1 MKLEN
6 IIQKGYFMKK
16 FKKVIAT
23 TLSALMVTSSIACG
37 SASAFST
44 NKESNVKN
52 NVSKSFVYP
61 KQSDK
66 KDKDYVEG
74 EAVVMMKGSDLV
86 STGASLNKIMDVSS
100 SIKVENVSDFKER
113 KSSVSV
119 VTVSSKKLST
129 KKIIDELKD
138 EEDVLIAEPNY
149 IYRASSI
156 TNDTYSN
163 FQWSLENKGI
173 NNGKVGEDIKPTEMW
188 NKKSTEKDTPVVAI
202 IDSGVD
208 YTHPDLKDKM
218 WVNPYQNK
226 LKGVHGFD
234 FTGTIDDGEPMD
246 DAGHGTHC
254 AGIIGA
260 TRNNNEGVSGV
271 ADNIKIMA
279 LKFLNSSGMGNT
291 EDAVS
296 AYNYIYNAMKLGVN
310 VVAVNNSWGGNEYSE
325 ILLNIIN
332 KVGKAGAVSVCA
344 TGNEGTDFDA
354 EEEYTGEKDGDDG
367 DDDDGEMIFKKD
379 IFDDDDEEESPY
391 TYPACYDSKYIIS
404 VAATGEDGTVA
415 DYSNYG
421 KNSVDI
427 AAPGSDILSTV
438 SYNSFLPTIYS
449 QEEINEKCQKY
460 ITKDFK
466 ANIVDLSHNQ
476 SGKSATISETNTGY
490 DDGLGDKN
498 CLQAD
503 FTVDKGGTYAI
514 EIPYTLNSKSTNS
527 IHTSLMFNIAKAPA
541 YTEDPDLLMSQGICF
556 GDFGI
561 NEKYTVDDVMSKNLA
576 YAFEMSSKDWVHI
589 DTTNLAPKNE
599 TGERKLVVLLV
610 AEASGEYT
618 IKLDNIGFSKGTDNE
633 EESFGK
639 YDIYSGTSMATP
651 CVTGSIAL
659 IKDKYSDLTTEQ
671 LIEKATDTVNQNSLV
686 DEKTKSNGVLSLD
699 KYGSVIPKV
708 DSWTSSGNKTI
719 AKGLG
724 FENINKITVND
735 KEIKNYTATKNQI
748 TINDNSYF
756 GGECKLKIYSKDGY
770 GCYSNIFLKGTRYS
784 DNGLMDSETIYS
796 YDLISDGKYLY
807 NTDDNNNIVRYSV
820 NKKGVLGINKTISF
834 KNVLDNRY
842 KDITNGSSSLVSTS
856 SPVYYNGKIYMV
868 ADYYLTPEQSRKFYM
883 KECALLTYD
892 VNTCKYTVKDI
903 EGIGLTDQTLAFYN
917 KEMYLIGGY
926 DYQLGSLSTDVYKY
940 TNSKWQKVSSL
951 PSKRAKGKCLQY
963 GDKLVYTLGINE
975 DNTCPKNLIFDGS
988 KWIESNKNLD
998 LNKSTSYEIDSKI
1011 LNYYS
1016 CGVDFVENGILY
1028 TGELFDN
1035 KGDTVL
1041 YNPSNDTFTVMNNYF
1056 HIDSVNGIR
1065 GAVVGSKYYGKG
1077 YVERKAHTF
1086 SFNVKTGMKNV
1097 AVFSNVNG
1105 GKVTGGA
1112 YYMPNTTAKI
1122 TVSPNKNFKFNYML
1136 INGKKYT
1143 KPTATFTVTKDTSVR
1158 VYYISMVTKIKL
1170 NRTTLTLKKG
1180 KTKQLTATVTPKTA
1194 TNKSVVWSSNKK
1206 SVATVNS
1213 KGKVTAKKK
1222 GTALI
1227 KAIAKDGS
1235 KVSATCKVTV
1245 K

>member
-61 KQSDK
+61 KESDK

-234 FTGTIDDGEPMD
+234 FTGTFDDGEPMD

-271 ADNIKIMA
+271 ADNVKIMA
-279 LKFLNSSGMGNT
+279 LKFLNSSGMGTT

-310 VVAVNNSWGGNEYSE
+310 VVAINNSWGSNENSK

-344 TGNEGTDFDA
+344 TGNDGTDFDA
-354 EEEYTGEKDGDDG
+354 EEEYTGENDG

-404 VAATGEDGTVA
+404 VAATGEDGKIA
-415 DYSNYG
+415 SYSNYG

-466 ANIVDLSHNQ
+466 ANVVDLSSNQ
-476 SGKSATISETNTGY
+476 SGESATISETNTGY

-610 AEASGEYT
+610 VESSGEYT
-618 IKLDNIGFSKGTDNE
+618 IKLDNIGLSKGTDNE

-659 IKDKYSDLTTEQ
+659 IKDKYSDLTVDQ
-671 LIEKATDTVNQNSLV
+671 LIDKTKDTVNQNSLV

-708 DSWTSSGNKTI
+708 DSWTSSSNKTI
-719 AKGLG
+719 VKGLG

-988 KWIESNKNLD
+988 KWTESNKNLD

-1011 LNYYS
+1011 INYYS

-1077 YVERKAHTF
+1077 YVEGKAHTF

-1097 AVFSNVNG
+1097 AVTSKY
-1105 GKVTGGA
+1105 GKVTGGG
-1112 YYMPNTTAKI
+1112 YYMPNTVATISA
-1122 TVSPNKNFKFNYML
+1122 TPNKNYKVKSIV
-1136 INGKKYT
+1136 INSKTYKKT
-1143 KPTATFTVTKDTSVR
+1143 KVQFTVTKDTKVT
-1158 VYYISMVTKIKL
+1158 VNYIAYVTKVKL
-1170 NRTTLTLKKG
+1170 NRTSLKLNKG
-1180 KTKQLTATVTPKTA
+1180 KSYQLKATVTPTNA
-1194 TNKSVVWSSNKK
+1194 TNKKLTWSSNRKT
-1206 SVATVNS
+1206 VATVNS

-1227 KAIAKDGS
+1227 KATAKDGS
-1235 KVSATCKVTV
+1235 KKSATCKVTV

>member
-163 FQWSLENKGI
+163 FQWALENTGK
-173 NNGKVGEDIKPTEMW
+173 NNGKVSEDIKPTTMW

-271 ADNIKIMA
+271 ADNVKIMA
-279 LKFLNSSGMGNT
+279 LKFLTSSGMGTT

-310 VVAVNNSWGGNEYSE
+310 VVAVNNSWGSNENSK

-344 TGNEGTDFDA
+344 AGNDGTDFDA
-354 EEEYTGEKDGDDG
+354 EEEYTGENDG

-438 SYNSFLPTIYS
+438 SYNCFLPTIYS

-466 ANIVDLSHNQ
+466 ANVVDLSSNQ
-476 SGKSATISETNTGY
+476 SGESATISETNTGY

-527 IHTSLMFNIAKAPA
+527 IHTSLMFNIAKAPD

-599 TGERKLVVLLV
+599 AGERKLVVLLV
-610 AEASGEYT
+610 VESSGEYT

-719 AKGLG
+719 VKGLG

-807 NTDDNNNIVRYSV
+807 NTDDNNNIVRYSI

-963 GDKLVYTLGINE
+963 GDKMVYTLGINE

-988 KWIESNKNLD
+988 KWTESNKNLD

-1011 LNYYS
+1011 INYYS

-1077 YVERKAHTF
+1077 YVEGKAHTF

-1097 AVFSNVNG
+1097 AVTSKY
-1105 GKVTGGA
+1105 GKVTGGG
-1112 YYMPNTTAKI
+1112 YYMPNTVATISA
-1122 TVSPNKNFKFNYML
+1122 TPNKNYKVKSIV
-1136 INGKKYT
+1136 INGKTYKKT
-1143 KPTATFTVTKDTSVR
+1143 KVQFTVTKDTKVT
-1158 VYYISMVTKIKL
+1158 VNYIAYVTKVKL
-1170 NRTTLTLKKG
+1170 NRTSLKLNKG
-1180 KTKQLTATVTPKTA
+1180 KSYQLKATVTPTNA
-1194 TNKSVVWSSNKK
+1194 TNKKLTWSSNRK

>member
-1 MKLEN
+1 
-6 IIQKGYFMKK
+6 MKK

-113 KSSVSV
+113 KSSVSI

-163 FQWSLENKGI
+163 FQWALENTGK
-173 NNGKVGEDIKPTEMW
+173 NNGKVSEDIKPTTMW

-271 ADNIKIMA
+271 ADNVKIMA
-279 LKFLNSSGMGNT
+279 LKFLTSSGMGTT

-310 VVAVNNSWGGNEYSE
+310 VVAVNNSWGSNENSK

-344 TGNEGTDFDA
+344 AGNDGTDFDA
-354 EEEYTGEKDGDDG
+354 EEEYTGENDG

-438 SYNSFLPTIYS
+438 SYISFLPTIYS

-466 ANIVDLSHNQ
+466 ANVVDLSSNQ
-476 SGKSATISETNTGY
+476 SGESATISETNTGY

-527 IHTSLMFNIAKAPA
+527 IHTSLMFNIAKAPD

-599 TGERKLVVLLV
+599 AGERKLVVLLV
-610 AEASGEYT
+610 VESSGEYT

-708 DSWTSSGNKTI
+708 DSWTSRGNKTI
-719 AKGLG
+719 VKGLG

-807 NTDDNNNIVRYSV
+807 NTDDNNNIVRYSI

-963 GDKLVYTLGINE
+963 GDKMVYTLGINE

-988 KWIESNKNLD
+988 KWTESNKNLD

-1011 LNYYS
+1011 INYYS

-1077 YVERKAHTF
+1077 YVEGKAHTF

-1097 AVFSNVNG
+1097 AVTSKY
-1105 GKVTGGA
+1105 GKVTGGG
-1112 YYMPNTTAKI
+1112 YYMPNTVATISA
-1122 TVSPNKNFKFNYML
+1122 TPNKNYKVKSIV
-1136 INGKKYT
+1136 INGKTYKKT
-1143 KPTATFTVTKDTSVR
+1143 KVQFTVTKDTKVT
-1158 VYYISMVTKIKL
+1158 VNYIAYVTKVKL
-1170 NRTTLTLKKG
+1170 NRTSLKLNKG
-1180 KTKQLTATVTPKTA
+1180 KSYQLKATVTPTNA
-1194 TNKSVVWSSNKK
+1194 TNKKLTWSSNRK

>member
-74 EAVVMMKGSDLV
+74 EAVVMMKGDNLV
-86 STGASLNKIMDVSS
+86 SSGASLNKIMDVSS

-271 ADNIKIMA
+271 ADNVKIMA
-279 LKFLNSSGMGNT
+279 LKFLNSSGMGTT
-291 EDAVS
+291 EDAIS

-310 VVAVNNSWGGNEYSE
+310 VVAVNNSWGSNENSK

-354 EEEYTGEKDGDDG
+354 EEEYTGENDG

-466 ANIVDLSHNQ
+466 ANVVDLSHNQ

-514 EIPYTLNSKSTNS
+514 EIPYTLNSKSTNN

-719 AKGLG
+719 VKGLG

-903 EGIGLTDQTLAFYN
+903 EGIDLTDQTLAFYN

-988 KWIESNKNLD
+988 KWTESNKNLD

-1011 LNYYS
+1011 INYYS

-1077 YVERKAHTF
+1077 YVEGKAHTF

-1097 AVFSNVNG
+1097 AVTSKY
-1105 GKVTGGA
+1105 GKVTGGG
-1112 YYMPNTTAKI
+1112 YYMPNTVATISA
-1122 TVSPNKNFKFNYML
+1122 TPNKNYKVKSIV
-1136 INGKKYT
+1136 INGKTYKKT
-1143 KPTATFTVTKDTSVR
+1143 KVQFTVTKDTKVT
-1158 VYYISMVTKIKL
+1158 VNYIAYVTKVKL
-1170 NRTTLTLKKG
+1170 NRTSLKLNKG
-1180 KTKQLTATVTPKTA
+1180 KSYQLKATVTPTNA
-1194 TNKSVVWSSNKK
+1194 TNKKLTWSSNRK

-1235 KVSATCKVTV
+1235 KKSATCKVTV

>member
-37 SASAFST
+37 SANAFST
-44 NKESNVKN
+44 NKESNVENKTTQTL
-52 NVSKSFVYP
+52 VYP
-61 KQSDK
+61 KESDK
-66 KDKDYVEG
+66 KNKDYVEG
-74 EAVVMMKGSDLV
+74 EAVVMMKGDNLV
-86 STGASLNKIMDVSS
+86 SSGASLNKIMDVSS

-129 KKIIDELKD
+129 KKIIEELKGED
-138 EEDVLIAEPNY
+138 DVLIAEPNY

-271 ADNIKIMA
+271 ADNVKIMA
-279 LKFLNSSGMGNT
+279 LKFLNSSGMGTT

-310 VVAVNNSWGGNEYSE
+310 VVAINNSWGSNENSK

-344 TGNEGTDFDA
+344 TGNDGTDFDA
-354 EEEYTGEKDGDDG
+354 EEEYTGENDG

-404 VAATGEDGTVA
+404 VAATGEDGKIA
-415 DYSNYG
+415 SYSNYG

-466 ANIVDLSHNQ
+466 ANVVDLSSNQ
-476 SGKSATISETNTGY
+476 SGESATISETNTGY

-527 IHTSLMFNIAKAPA
+527 IHTSLMFNIAKAPD

-610 AEASGEYT
+610 VESSGEYT

-659 IKDKYSDLTTEQ
+659 IKDKYSDLTVDQ
-671 LIEKATDTVNQNSLV
+671 LIDKTKDTVNQNSLV

-719 AKGLG
+719 VKGLG

-756 GGECKLKIYSKDGY
+756 GGVCKLKIYSKDGY

-796 YDLISDGKYLY
+796 YDLVSDGKYLY

-988 KWIESNKNLD
+988 KWTESNKNLD

-1011 LNYYS
+1011 INYYS

-1077 YVERKAHTF
+1077 YVEGKAHTF

-1097 AVFSNVNG
+1097 AVTSKY
-1105 GKVTGGA
+1105 GKVTGGG
-1112 YYMPNTTAKI
+1112 YYMPNTVATISA
-1122 TVSPNKNFKFNYML
+1122 TPNKNYKVKSIV
-1136 INGKKYT
+1136 INGKTYKKT
-1143 KPTATFTVTKDTSVR
+1143 KVRFTVTKDTKVT
-1158 VYYISMVTKIKL
+1158 VNYIAYVTKVKL
-1170 NRTTLTLKKG
+1170 NRTSLKLNKG
-1180 KTKQLTATVTPKTA
+1180 KSYQLKATVTPTNA
-1194 TNKSVVWSSNKK
+1194 TNKKLTWSSNRK

-1213 KGKVTAKKK
+1213 KGKVTANKK
-1222 GTALI
+1222 GSCVI
-1227 KAIAKDGS
+1227 KATAKDGS
-1235 KVSATCKVTV
+1235 KKSATCKVTV

>member
-37 SASAFST
+37 SVSAFST
-44 NKESNVKN
+44 NQESNVKN
-52 NVSKSFVYP
+52 KTKQTLIYP
-61 KQSDK
+61 NQNDK
-66 KDKDYVEG
+66 KKKTYVEG

-271 ADNIKIMA
+271 ADNVKIMA
-279 LKFLNSSGMGNT
+279 LKFLNSSGMGTT

-310 VVAVNNSWGGNEYSE
+310 VVAVNNSWGGNENSE

-344 TGNEGTDFDA
+344 AGNDGTDFDA
-354 EEEYTGEKDGDDG
+354 EEEYTGENDG

-466 ANIVDLSHNQ
+466 ANVVDLSSNQ

-514 EIPYTLNSKSTNS
+514 EIPYTLNSKSTNN

-610 AEASGEYT
+610 VESSGEYT

-659 IKDKYSDLTTEQ
+659 IKDKYSDLTVDQ
-671 LIEKATDTVNQNSLV
+671 LIDKTKDTVNQNSLV

-719 AKGLG
+719 VKGLG

-735 KEIKNYTATKNQI
+735 KEIKNYIATKNQI
-748 TINDNSYF
+748 TINDNNYF

-903 EGIGLTDQTLAFYN
+903 EGIDLTDQTLAFYN

-1011 LNYYS
+1011 FNYYS

-1077 YVERKAHTF
+1077 YVEGKAHTF

-1097 AVFSNVNG
+1097 AVTSKY
-1105 GKVTGGA
+1105 GKVTGGG
-1112 YYMPNTTAKI
+1112 YYMPNTVATISA
-1122 TVSPNKNFKFNYML
+1122 TPNKNYKVKSIV
-1136 INGKKYT
+1136 INGKTYKKT
-1143 KPTATFTVTKDTSVR
+1143 KVQFTVTKDTKVT
-1158 VYYISMVTKIKL
+1158 VNYIAYVTKVKL
-1170 NRTTLTLKKG
+1170 NRTSLKLNKG
-1180 KTKQLTATVTPKTA
+1180 KSYQLKATVTPTNA
-1194 TNKSVVWSSNKK
+1194 TNKKLTWSSNRK

-1213 KGKVTAKKK
+1213 KGKVTANKK
-1222 GTALI
+1222 GSCVI
-1227 KAIAKDGS
+1227 KATAKDGS
-1235 KVSATCKVTV
+1235 KKSATCKVTV

>member
-1 MKLEN
+1 
-6 IIQKGYFMKK
+6 MKK

-74 EAVVMMKGSDLV
+74 EAVVMMKGDNLV
-86 STGASLNKIMDVSS
+86 SSGASLNKIMDVSS

-129 KKIIDELKD
+129 KKIIEELKGED
-138 EEDVLIAEPNY
+138 DVLIAEPNY

-271 ADNIKIMA
+271 ADNVKIMA
-279 LKFLNSSGMGNT
+279 LKFLNSSGMGTT

-310 VVAVNNSWGGNEYSE
+310 VVAINNSWGSNENSK

-344 TGNEGTDFDA
+344 TGNDGVDFDA
-354 EEEYTGEKDGDDG
+354 EEEYTGENDG

-404 VAATGEDGTVA
+404 VAATGEDGKIA
-415 DYSNYG
+415 SYSNYG

-466 ANIVDLSHNQ
+466 ANVVDLSSNQ
-476 SGKSATISETNTGY
+476 SGESATISETNTGY

-527 IHTSLMFNIAKAPA
+527 IHTSLMFNIAKAPD

-610 AEASGEYT
+610 VESSGEYT

-671 LIEKATDTVNQNSLV
+671 LIKKATDTVNQNSLV

-719 AKGLG
+719 VKGLG

-807 NTDDNNNIVRYSV
+807 NTDDNNNIVRYSI

-988 KWIESNKNLD
+988 KWTESNKNLD

-1077 YVERKAHTF
+1077 YVEGKAHTF

-1097 AVFSNVNG
+1097 AVTSKY
-1105 GKVTGGA
+1105 GKVTGGG
-1112 YYMPNTTAKI
+1112 YYMPNTVATISA
-1122 TVSPNKNFKFNYML
+1122 TPNKNYKVKSIV
-1136 INGKKYT
+1136 INGKTYKKT
-1143 KPTATFTVTKDTSVR
+1143 KVQFTVTKDTKVT
-1158 VYYISMVTKIKL
+1158 VNYIAYVTKVKL
-1170 NRTTLTLKKG
+1170 NRTSLKLNKG
-1180 KTKQLTATVTPKTA
+1180 KSYQLKATVTPTNA
-1194 TNKSVVWSSNKK
+1194 TNKKLTWSSNRK

-1213 KGKVTAKKK
+1213 KGKVTANKK
-1222 GTALI
+1222 GSCVI
-1227 KAIAKDGS
+1227 KATAKDGS
-1235 KVSATCKVTV
+1235 KKSATCKVTV

>member
-37 SASAFST
+37 SANAFST
-44 NKESNVKN
+44 NQGSNVENKTTQTL
-52 NVSKSFVYP
+52 VYP

-66 KDKDYVEG
+66 KNKDYVEG
-74 EAVVMMKGSDLV
+74 EAVVMMKGDNLV
-86 STGASLNKIMDVSS
+86 SSGASLNKIMDVSS

-271 ADNIKIMA
+271 ADNVKIMA
-279 LKFLNSSGMGNT
+279 LKFLNSSGMGTT

-310 VVAVNNSWGGNEYSE
+310 VVAINNSWGSNENSK

-344 TGNEGTDFDA
+344 TGNDGTDFDA
-354 EEEYTGEKDGDDG
+354 EEEYTGENDG

-404 VAATGEDGTVA
+404 VAATGEDGKIA
-415 DYSNYG
+415 SYSNYG

-466 ANIVDLSHNQ
+466 ANVVDLSSNQ
-476 SGKSATISETNTGY
+476 SGESATISETNTGY

-541 YTEDPDLLMSQGICF
+541 YTEDSDLFMSQGICF

-610 AEASGEYT
+610 VESSGEYT
-618 IKLDNIGFSKGTDNE
+618 IKLDNIGLSKGTDNE

-671 LIEKATDTVNQNSLV
+671 LIKKATDTVNQNSLV

-988 KWIESNKNLD
+988 KWTESNKNLD

-1011 LNYYS
+1011 INYYS

-1077 YVERKAHTF
+1077 YIERKAHTF

-1097 AVFSNVNG
+1097 AVTSKY
-1105 GKVTGGA
+1105 GKVTGGG
-1112 YYMPNTTAKI
+1112 YYMPNTVATISA
-1122 TVSPNKNFKFNYML
+1122 TPNKNYKVKSIV
-1136 INGKKYT
+1136 INGKTYKKT
-1143 KPTATFTVTKDTSVR
+1143 KVQFTVTKDTKVT
-1158 VYYISMVTKIKL
+1158 VNYIAYVTKVKL
-1170 NRTTLTLKKG
+1170 NRTSLKLNKG
-1180 KTKQLTATVTPKTA
+1180 KSYQLKATVTPTNA
-1194 TNKSVVWSSNKK
+1194 TNKKLTWSSNRK

-1213 KGKVTAKKK
+1213 KGKVTANKK
-1222 GTALI
+1222 GSCII
-1227 KAIAKDGS
+1227 KATAKDGS
-1235 KVSATCKVTV
+1235 KKSATCKVTV

>member
-163 FQWSLENKGI
+163 FQWALENTGK
-173 NNGKVGEDIKPTEMW
+173 NNGKVSEDIKPTEMW

-208 YTHPDLKDKM
+208 YNHPDLKDKM

-271 ADNIKIMA
+271 ADNVKIMA
-279 LKFLNSSGMGNT
+279 LKFLTSSGMGTT

-310 VVAVNNSWGGNEYSE
+310 VVAINNSWGSNENSK

-344 TGNEGTDFDA
+344 AGNDGTDFDA
-354 EEEYTGEKDGDDG
+354 EEEYTGENDG

-438 SYNSFLPTIYS
+438 SYISFLPTIYS

-466 ANIVDLSHNQ
+466 ANVVDLSSNQ
-476 SGKSATISETNTGY
+476 SGESATISETNTGY

-527 IHTSLMFNIAKAPA
+527 IHTSLMFNIAKAPD

-599 TGERKLVVLLV
+599 AGERKLVVLLV
-610 AEASGEYT
+610 VESSGEYT

-708 DSWTSSGNKTI
+708 DSWTSRGNKTI
-719 AKGLG
+719 VKGLG

-807 NTDDNNNIVRYSV
+807 NTDDNNNIVRYSI

-963 GDKLVYTLGINE
+963 GDKMVYTLGINE

-988 KWIESNKNLD
+988 KWTESNKNLD

-1011 LNYYS
+1011 INYYS

-1077 YVERKAHTF
+1077 YVEGKAHTF

-1097 AVFSNVNG
+1097 AVTSKY
-1105 GKVTGGA
+1105 GKVTGGG
-1112 YYMPNTTAKI
+1112 YYMPNTVATISA
-1122 TVSPNKNFKFNYML
+1122 TPNKNYKVKSIV
-1136 INGKKYT
+1136 INGKTYKKT
-1143 KPTATFTVTKDTSVR
+1143 KVQFTVTKDTKVT
-1158 VYYISMVTKIKL
+1158 VNYIAYVTKVKL
-1170 NRTTLTLKKG
+1170 NRTSLKLNKG
-1180 KTKQLTATVTPKTA
+1180 KSYQLKATVTPTNA
-1194 TNKSVVWSSNKK
+1194 TNKKLTWSSNRK

>member
-44 NKESNVKN
+44 NKESNVENKTTQTL
-52 NVSKSFVYP
+52 VYP
-61 KQSDK
+61 KESDK
-66 KDKDYVEG
+66 KNKDYVEG
-74 EAVVMMKGSDLV
+74 EAVVMMKGDNLV
-86 STGASLNKIMDVSS
+86 SSGASLNKIMDVSS

-163 FQWSLENKGI
+163 FQWALENTGK
-173 NNGKVGEDIKPTEMW
+173 NNGKVSEDIKPTEMW

-271 ADNIKIMA
+271 ADNVKIMA
-279 LKFLNSSGMGNT
+279 LKFLNSSGMGTT

-310 VVAVNNSWGGNEYSE
+310 VVAINNSWGSNENSK

-344 TGNEGTDFDA
+344 TGNDGTDFDA
-354 EEEYTGEKDGDDG
+354 EEEYTGENDG

-404 VAATGEDGTVA
+404 VAATGEDGKIA
-415 DYSNYG
+415 SYSNYG

-466 ANIVDLSHNQ
+466 ANVVDLSSNQ
-476 SGKSATISETNTGY
+476 SGESATISETNTGY

-527 IHTSLMFNIAKAPA
+527 IHTSLMFNIAKAPD

-599 TGERKLVVLLV
+599 AGERKLVVLLV
-610 AEASGEYT
+610 VESSGEYT

-807 NTDDNNNIVRYSV
+807 NTDDNNNIVRYSI

-988 KWIESNKNLD
+988 KWTESNKNLD

-1097 AVFSNVNG
+1097 AVTSKY
-1105 GKVTGGA
+1105 GKVTGGG
-1112 YYMPNTTAKI
+1112 YYMPNTVATISA
-1122 TVSPNKNFKFNYML
+1122 TPNKNYKVKSIV
-1136 INGKKYT
+1136 INGKTYKKT
-1143 KPTATFTVTKDTSVR
+1143 KVQFTVTKDTKVT
-1158 VYYISMVTKIKL
+1158 VNYIAYVTKVKL
-1170 NRTTLTLKKG
+1170 NRTSLKLNKG
-1180 KTKQLTATVTPKTA
+1180 KSYQLKATVTPTNA
-1194 TNKSVVWSSNKK
+1194 TNKKLTWSSNRK

-1213 KGKVTAKKK
+1213 KGKVTANKK
-1222 GTALI
+1222 GSCVI
-1227 KAIAKDGS
+1227 KATAKDGS
-1235 KVSATCKVTV
+1235 KKSATCKVTV

>member
-1 MKLEN
+1 
-6 IIQKGYFMKK
+6 MKK

-44 NKESNVKN
+44 NKESNVENKTTQTL
-52 NVSKSFVYP
+52 VYP
-61 KQSDK
+61 KESDK
-66 KDKDYVEG
+66 KNKDYVEG
-74 EAVVMMKGSDLV
+74 EAVVMMKGDNLV
-86 STGASLNKIMDVSS
+86 SSGASLNKIMDVSS

-271 ADNIKIMA
+271 ADNVKIMA

-310 VVAVNNSWGGNEYSE
+310 VVAINNSWGSNENSK

-344 TGNEGTDFDA
+344 TGNDGTDFDA
-354 EEEYTGEKDGDDG
+354 EEEYIGENDG

-466 ANIVDLSHNQ
+466 ANVVDLSSNQ
-476 SGKSATISETNTGY
+476 SGESATISETNTGY

-610 AEASGEYT
+610 VESSGEYT

-659 IKDKYSDLTTEQ
+659 IKDKYSDLTVDQ
-671 LIEKATDTVNQNSLV
+671 LIDKTKDTVNQNSLV

-719 AKGLG
+719 VKGLG

-756 GGECKLKIYSKDGY
+756 GGECKLKIHSKDGY

-868 ADYYLTPEQSRKFYM
+868 TDYYLTPEQSRKFYM

-988 KWIESNKNLD
+988 KWTESNKNLD

-1011 LNYYS
+1011 INYYS

-1077 YVERKAHTF
+1077 YVEGKAHTF

-1097 AVFSNVNG
+1097 AVTSKY
-1105 GKVTGGA
+1105 GKVTGGG
-1112 YYMPNTTAKI
+1112 YYMPNTVATISA
-1122 TVSPNKNFKFNYML
+1122 TPNKNYKVKSIV
-1136 INGKKYT
+1136 INGKTYKKT
-1143 KPTATFTVTKDTSVR
+1143 KVRFTVTKDTKVT
-1158 VYYISMVTKIKL
+1158 VNYIAYVTKVKL
-1170 NRTTLTLKKG
+1170 NRTSLKLNKG
-1180 KTKQLTATVTPKTA
+1180 KSYQLKATVTPTNA
-1194 TNKSVVWSSNKK
+1194 TNKKLTWSSNRK

-1213 KGKVTAKKK
+1213 KGKVTANKK
-1222 GTALI
+1222 GSCVI
-1227 KAIAKDGS
+1227 KATAKDGS
-1235 KVSATCKVTV
+1235 KKSATCKVTV

>member
-37 SASAFST
+37 SANAFST
-44 NKESNVKN
+44 NQGSNVENKTTQTL
-52 NVSKSFVYP
+52 VYP

-66 KDKDYVEG
+66 KNKDYVEG
-74 EAVVMMKGSDLV
+74 EAVVMMKGDNLV

-271 ADNIKIMA
+271 ADNVKIMA
-279 LKFLNSSGMGNT
+279 LKFLNSSGMGTT

-310 VVAVNNSWGGNEYSE
+310 VVAINNSWGSNENSK

-344 TGNEGTDFDA
+344 TGNDGTDFDA
-354 EEEYTGEKDGDDG
+354 EEEYTGENDG

-404 VAATGEDGTVA
+404 VAATGEDGKIA
-415 DYSNYG
+415 SYSNYG

-466 ANIVDLSHNQ
+466 ANVVDLSSNQ
-476 SGKSATISETNTGY
+476 SGESATISETNTGY

-610 AEASGEYT
+610 VESSGEYT

-659 IKDKYSDLTTEQ
+659 IKDKYSDLTVDQ
-671 LIEKATDTVNQNSLV
+671 LIDKTKDTVNQNSLV

-719 AKGLG
+719 VKGLG

-735 KEIKNYTATKNQI
+735 KEIKNYTTTKNQI

-988 KWIESNKNLD
+988 KWTESNKNLD

-1011 LNYYS
+1011 INYYS

-1077 YVERKAHTF
+1077 YVEGKAHTF
-1086 SFNVKTGMKNV
+1086 SFNVKTGMKKV
-1097 AVFSNVNG
+1097 AVTSKY
-1105 GKVTGGA
+1105 GKVTGGG
-1112 YYMPNTTAKI
+1112 YYMPNTVATISA
-1122 TVSPNKNFKFNYML
+1122 TPNKNYKVKSIV
-1136 INGKKYT
+1136 INGKTYKKT
-1143 KPTATFTVTKDTSVR
+1143 KVQFTVTKDTKVT
-1158 VYYISMVTKIKL
+1158 VNYIAYVTKVKL
-1170 NRTTLTLKKG
+1170 NRTSLKLNKG
-1180 KTKQLTATVTPKTA
+1180 KSYQLKATVTPTNA
-1194 TNKSVVWSSNKK
+1194 TNKKLTWSSNRK

-1213 KGKVTAKKK
+1213 KGKVTANKK
-1222 GTALI
+1222 GSCVI
-1227 KAIAKDGS
+1227 KATAKDGS
-1235 KVSATCKVTV
+1235 KKSATCKVTV

>member
-271 ADNIKIMA
+271 ADNVKIMA
-279 LKFLNSSGMGNT
+279 LKFLNSSGMGTT

-310 VVAVNNSWGGNEYSE
+310 VVAINNSWGSNENSK

-344 TGNEGTDFDA
+344 TGNDGTDFDA
-354 EEEYTGEKDGDDG
+354 EEEYTGENDG

-404 VAATGEDGTVA
+404 VAATGEDGKIA
-415 DYSNYG
+415 SYSNYG

-466 ANIVDLSHNQ
+466 ANVVDLSSNQ
-476 SGKSATISETNTGY
+476 SGESATISETNTGY

-610 AEASGEYT
+610 VESSGEYT

-988 KWIESNKNLD
+988 KWTESNKNLD

-1011 LNYYS
+1011 INYYS

-1077 YVERKAHTF
+1077 YVEGKAHTF

-1097 AVFSNVNG
+1097 AVTSKY
-1105 GKVTGGA
+1105 GKVTGGG
-1112 YYMPNTTAKI
+1112 YYMPNTVATISA
-1122 TVSPNKNFKFNYML
+1122 TPNKNYKVKSIV
-1136 INGKKYT
+1136 INGKTYKKT
-1143 KPTATFTVTKDTSVR
+1143 KVRFTVTKDTKVT
-1158 VYYISMVTKIKL
+1158 VNYIAYVTKVKL
-1170 NRTTLTLKKG
+1170 NRTSLKLNKG
-1180 KTKQLTATVTPKTA
+1180 KSYQLKATVTPTNA
-1194 TNKSVVWSSNKK
+1194 TNKKLTWSSNRK

-1227 KAIAKDGS
+1227 KATAKDGS
-1235 KVSATCKVTV
+1235 KKSATCKVTV

>member
-1 MKLEN
+1 
-6 IIQKGYFMKK
+6 MKK
-16 FKKVIAT
+16 K
-23 TLSALMVTSSIACG
+23 
-37 SASAFST
+37 
-44 NKESNVKN
+44 
-52 NVSKSFVYP
+52 
-61 KQSDK
+61 
-66 KDKDYVEG
+66 
-74 EAVVMMKGSDLV
+74 
-86 STGASLNKIMDVSS
+86 
-100 SIKVENVSDFKER
+100 
-113 KSSVSV
+113 
-119 VTVSSKKLST
+119 
-129 KKIIDELKD
+129 
-138 EEDVLIAEPNY
+138 
-149 IYRASSI
+149 
-156 TNDTYSN
+156 
-163 FQWSLENKGI
+163 
-173 NNGKVGEDIKPTEMW
+173 
-188 NKKSTEKDTPVVAI
+188 
-202 IDSGVD
+202 
-208 YTHPDLKDKM
+208 
-218 WVNPYQNK
+218 
-226 LKGVHGFD
+226 
-234 FTGTIDDGEPMD
+234 
-246 DAGHGTHC
+246 
-254 AGIIGA
+254 
-260 TRNNNEGVSGV
+260 
-271 ADNIKIMA
+271 
-279 LKFLNSSGMGNT
+279 
-291 EDAVS
+291 
-296 AYNYIYNAMKLGVN
+296 
-310 VVAVNNSWGGNEYSE
+310 
-325 ILLNIIN
+325 
-332 KVGKAGAVSVCA
+332 
-344 TGNEGTDFDA
+344 
-354 EEEYTGEKDGDDG
+354 
-367 DDDDGEMIFKKD
+367 
-379 IFDDDDEEESPY
+379 
-391 TYPACYDSKYIIS
+391 
-404 VAATGEDGTVA
+404 
-415 DYSNYG
+415 
-421 KNSVDI
+421 
-427 AAPGSDILSTV
+427 
-438 SYNSFLPTIYS
+438 
-449 QEEINEKCQKY
+449 
-460 ITKDFK
+460 
-466 ANIVDLSHNQ
+466 
-476 SGKSATISETNTGY
+476 
-490 DDGLGDKN
+490 
-498 CLQAD
+498 
-503 FTVDKGGTYAI
+503 
-514 EIPYTLNSKSTNS
+514 
-527 IHTSLMFNIAKAPA
+527 
-541 YTEDPDLLMSQGICF
+541 
-556 GDFGI
+556 
-561 NEKYTVDDVMSKNLA
+561 
-576 YAFEMSSKDWVHI
+576 
-589 DTTNLAPKNE
+589 
-599 TGERKLVVLLV
+599 
-610 AEASGEYT
+610 
-618 IKLDNIGFSKGTDNE
+618 
-633 EESFGK
+633 SFGK

-651 CVTGSIAL
+651 YVVGSVAL

-719 AKGLG
+719 VKGLG

-807 NTDDNNNIVRYSV
+807 NTDDNNNIVRYSI
-820 NKKGVLGINKTISF
+820 NKKGVLGINKTCSYTKTVIDHF
-834 KNVLDNRY
+834 
-842 KDITNGSSSLVSTS
+842 KDITNDSSYMIESS
-856 SPVYYNGKIYMV
+856 SPVYYNGKIYL
-868 ADYYLTPEQSRKFYM
+868 AITYFLTPELSNSFYM
-883 KECALLTYD
+883 KENALLTFD
-892 VNTCKYTVKDI
+892 VSTCKYSIKDI
-903 EGIGLTDQTLAFYN
+903 DGVDLSNQTIAFYN

-926 DYQLGSLSTDVYKY
+926 DHQLGSLSTDVYKY

-1011 LNYYS
+1011 FNYYS

-1077 YVERKAHTF
+1077 YVEGKAHTF

-1097 AVFSNVNG
+1097 AVTSKY
-1105 GKVTGGA
+1105 GKVTGGG

-1122 TVSPNKNFKFNYML
+1122 TVSSNKNFKFNYML

-1158 VYYISMVTKIKL
+1158 VYYISKVTKIKL

>member
-44 NKESNVKN
+44 NKESNVENKTTQTL
-52 NVSKSFVYP
+52 VYP
-61 KQSDK
+61 KESDK
-66 KDKDYVEG
+66 KNKDYVEG
-74 EAVVMMKGSDLV
+74 EAVVMMKGDNLV
-86 STGASLNKIMDVSS
+86 SSGASLNKIMDVSS

-271 ADNIKIMA
+271 ADNVKIMA

-310 VVAVNNSWGGNEYSE
+310 VVAINNSWGSNENSK

-344 TGNEGTDFDA
+344 TGNDGTDFDA
-354 EEEYTGEKDGDDG
+354 EEEYIGENDG

-466 ANIVDLSHNQ
+466 ANVVDLSSNQ
-476 SGKSATISETNTGY
+476 SGESATISETNTGY

-610 AEASGEYT
+610 VESSGEYT

-659 IKDKYSDLTTEQ
+659 IKDKYSDLTVDQ
-671 LIEKATDTVNQNSLV
+671 LIDKTKDTVNQNSLV

-719 AKGLG
+719 VKGLG

-756 GGECKLKIYSKDGY
+756 GGECKLKIHSKDGY

-868 ADYYLTPEQSRKFYM
+868 TDYYLTPEQSRKFYM

-988 KWIESNKNLD
+988 KWTESNKNLD

-1011 LNYYS
+1011 INYYS

-1077 YVERKAHTF
+1077 YVEGKAHTF

-1097 AVFSNVNG
+1097 AVTSKY
-1105 GKVTGGA
+1105 GKVTGGG
-1112 YYMPNTTAKI
+1112 YYMPNTVATISA
-1122 TVSPNKNFKFNYML
+1122 TPNKNYKVKSIV
-1136 INGKKYT
+1136 INGKTYKKT
-1143 KPTATFTVTKDTSVR
+1143 KVRFTVTKDTKVT
-1158 VYYISMVTKIKL
+1158 VNYIAYVTKVKL
-1170 NRTTLTLKKG
+1170 NRTSLKLNKG
-1180 KTKQLTATVTPKTA
+1180 KSYQLKATVTPTNA
-1194 TNKSVVWSSNKK
+1194 TNKKLTWSSNRK

-1213 KGKVTAKKK
+1213 KGKVTANKK
-1222 GTALI
+1222 GSCVI
-1227 KAIAKDGS
+1227 KATAKDGS
-1235 KVSATCKVTV
+1235 KKSATCKVTV

>member
-1 MKLEN
+1 
-6 IIQKGYFMKK
+6 MKK
-16 FKKVIAT
+16 LKKVFAT
-23 TLSALMVTSSIACG
+23 MLSALMVTSSIACG
-37 SASAFST
+37 SANAFST
-44 NKESNVKN
+44 NQGSNVENKTTQTL
-52 NVSKSFVYP
+52 VYP
-61 KQSDK
+61 KESDK

-74 EAVVMMKGSDLV
+74 EAVVMMKGDNLV
-86 STGASLNKIMDVSS
+86 SSGASLNKIMDVSS

-163 FQWSLENKGI
+163 FQWSLENTGI

-226 LKGVHGFD
+226 LNGVHGFD

-271 ADNIKIMA
+271 ADNVKIMA
-279 LKFLNSSGMGNT
+279 LKFLNSSGMGTT

-310 VVAVNNSWGGNEYSE
+310 VVAINNSWGSNENSK

-344 TGNEGTDFDA
+344 TGNDGTDFDA
-354 EEEYTGEKDGDDG
+354 EEEYTGENDG

-404 VAATGEDGTVA
+404 VAATGEDGKIA
-415 DYSNYG
+415 SYSNYG

-466 ANIVDLSHNQ
+466 ANVVDLSSNQ
-476 SGKSATISETNTGY
+476 SGESATISETNTGY

-541 YTEDPDLLMSQGICF
+541 YTEDSDLLMSQGICF

-599 TGERKLVVLLV
+599 AGERKLVVLLV
-610 AEASGEYT
+610 VESSGEYT
-618 IKLDNIGFSKGTDNE
+618 IKLDNIGLSKGTDNE

-659 IKDKYSDLTTEQ
+659 IKDKYSDLTVDQ
-671 LIEKATDTVNQNSLV
+671 LIDKTKDTVNQNSLV

-719 AKGLG
+719 VKGLG

-807 NTDDNNNIVRYSV
+807 NTDDNNNIVRYSI

-963 GDKLVYTLGINE
+963 GDKMVYTLGINE

-988 KWIESNKNLD
+988 KWTESNKNLD

-1011 LNYYS
+1011 INYYS

-1077 YVERKAHTF
+1077 YVEGKAHTF

-1097 AVFSNVNG
+1097 AVTSKY
-1105 GKVTGGA
+1105 GKVTGGG
-1112 YYMPNTTAKI
+1112 YYMPNTVATISA
-1122 TVSPNKNFKFNYML
+1122 TPNKNYKVKSIV
-1136 INGKKYT
+1136 INGKTYKKT
-1143 KPTATFTVTKDTSVR
+1143 KVQFTVTKDTKVT
-1158 VYYISMVTKIKL
+1158 VNYIAYVTKVKL
-1170 NRTTLTLKKG
+1170 NRTSLKLNKG
-1180 KTKQLTATVTPKTA
+1180 KSYQLKATVTPTNA
-1194 TNKSVVWSSNKK
+1194 TNKKLTWSSNRK

-1213 KGKVTAKKK
+1213 KGKVTANKK
-1222 GTALI
+1222 GSCVI
-1227 KAIAKDGS
+1227 KVTAKDGS
-1235 KVSATCKVTV
+1235 KKSATCKVTV

>member
-74 EAVVMMKGSDLV
+74 EAVVMMKGDNLV
-86 STGASLNKIMDVSS
+86 SSGASLNKIMDVSS

-271 ADNIKIMA
+271 ADNVKIMA

-310 VVAVNNSWGGNEYSE
+310 VVAINNSWGSNENSK

-344 TGNEGTDFDA
+344 TGNDGTDFDA
-354 EEEYTGEKDGDDG
+354 EEEYTGENDG

-404 VAATGEDGTVA
+404 VAATGEDGKIA
-415 DYSNYG
+415 SYSNYG

-466 ANIVDLSHNQ
+466 ANVVDLSSNQ
-476 SGKSATISETNTGY
+476 SGESATISETNTGY

-610 AEASGEYT
+610 VESSGEYT

-651 CVTGSIAL
+651 YVVGSVAL

-671 LIEKATDTVNQNSLV
+671 LIEKAKDTVNQNSLV

-719 AKGLG
+719 VKGLG

-988 KWIESNKNLD
+988 KWTESNKNLD

-1011 LNYYS
+1011 INYYS

-1097 AVFSNVNG
+1097 AVTSKY
-1105 GKVTGGA
+1105 GKVTGGG
-1112 YYMPNTTAKI
+1112 YYMPNTVATISA
-1122 TVSPNKNFKFNYML
+1122 TPNKNYKVKSIV
-1136 INGKKYT
+1136 INGKTYKKT
-1143 KPTATFTVTKDTSVR
+1143 KVQFTVTKDTKVT
-1158 VYYISMVTKIKL
+1158 VNYIAYVTKVKL
-1170 NRTTLTLKKG
+1170 NRTILKLNKG
-1180 KTKQLTATVTPKTA
+1180 KSYQLKATVTPTNA
-1194 TNKSVVWSSNKK
+1194 TNKKLTWSSNRK

-1213 KGKVTAKKK
+1213 KGKVTANKK
-1222 GTALI
+1222 GSCVI
-1227 KAIAKDGS
+1227 KATAKDGS
-1235 KVSATCKVTV
+1235 KKSATCKVTV

>member
-16 FKKVIAT
+16 LKKVFAT
-23 TLSALMVTSSIACG
+23 MLSALMVTSSIACG
-37 SASAFST
+37 SANAFST
-44 NKESNVKN
+44 NQGSNVENKTTQTL
-52 NVSKSFVYP
+52 VYP
-61 KQSDK
+61 KESDK
-66 KDKDYVEG
+66 KNKDYVEG
-74 EAVVMMKGSDLV
+74 EAVVMMKGDNLV
-86 STGASLNKIMDVSS
+86 SSGASLNKIMDVSS

-163 FQWSLENKGI
+163 FQWSLENTGI

-271 ADNIKIMA
+271 ADNVKIMA
-279 LKFLNSSGMGNT
+279 LKFLNSSGMGTT

-310 VVAVNNSWGGNEYSE
+310 VVAINNSWGSNENSK

-344 TGNEGTDFDA
+344 AGNDGTDFDA
-354 EEEYTGEKDGDDG
+354 EEEYTGENDG

-404 VAATGEDGTVA
+404 VAATGEDGKIA
-415 DYSNYG
+415 SYSNYG

-427 AAPGSDILSTV
+427 ASPGSDILSTV

-466 ANIVDLSHNQ
+466 ANVVDLSSNQ
-476 SGKSATISETNTGY
+476 SGESATISETNTGY

-527 IHTSLMFNIAKAPA
+527 IHTSLMFNIAKAPD

-599 TGERKLVVLLV
+599 AGERKLVVLLV
-610 AEASGEYT
+610 VESSGEYT

-719 AKGLG
+719 VKGLG

-807 NTDDNNNIVRYSV
+807 NTDDNNNVVRYSI

-988 KWIESNKNLD
+988 KWTESNKNLD

-1011 LNYYS
+1011 INYYS

-1077 YVERKAHTF
+1077 YVEGKAHTF

-1097 AVFSNVNG
+1097 AVTSKY
-1105 GKVTGGA
+1105 GKVTGGG
-1112 YYMPNTTAKI
+1112 YYMPNTVATISA
-1122 TVSPNKNFKFNYML
+1122 TPNKNYKVKSIV
-1136 INGKKYT
+1136 INGKTYKKT
-1143 KPTATFTVTKDTSVR
+1143 KVQFTVTKDTKVT
-1158 VYYISMVTKIKL
+1158 VNYIAYVTKVKL
-1170 NRTTLTLKKG
+1170 NRTSLKLNKG
-1180 KTKQLTATVTPKTA
+1180 KSYQLKATVTPTNA
-1194 TNKSVVWSSNKK
+1194 TNKKLTWSSNRK

-1213 KGKVTAKKK
+1213 KGKVTTNKK
-1222 GTALI
+1222 GSCVI
-1227 KAIAKDGS
+1227 KATAKDGS
-1235 KVSATCKVTV
+1235 KKSATCKVTV

>member
-163 FQWSLENKGI
+163 FQWALENTGK
-173 NNGKVGEDIKPTEMW
+173 NNGKVSEDIKPTEMW
-188 NKKSTEKDTPVVAI
+188 NKKSTKKDTPVVAI

-271 ADNIKIMA
+271 ADNVKIMA
-279 LKFLNSSGMGNT
+279 LKFLTSSGMGTT

-310 VVAVNNSWGGNEYSE
+310 VVAVNNSWGSNENSK

-344 TGNEGTDFDA
+344 AGNDGTDFDA
-354 EEEYTGEKDGDDG
+354 EEEYTGENDG

-438 SYNSFLPTIYS
+438 SYNCFLPTIYS

-466 ANIVDLSHNQ
+466 ANVVDLSSNQ
-476 SGKSATISETNTGY
+476 SGESATISETNTGY

-527 IHTSLMFNIAKAPA
+527 IHTSLMFNIAKAPD

-599 TGERKLVVLLV
+599 AGERKLVVLLV
-610 AEASGEYT
+610 VESSGEYT

-719 AKGLG
+719 VKGLG

-807 NTDDNNNIVRYSV
+807 NTDDNNNIVRYSI

-963 GDKLVYTLGINE
+963 GDKMVYTLGINE

-988 KWIESNKNLD
+988 KWTESNKNLD

-1011 LNYYS
+1011 INYYS

-1077 YVERKAHTF
+1077 YVEGKAHTF

-1097 AVFSNVNG
+1097 AVTSKY
-1105 GKVTGGA
+1105 GKVTGGG
-1112 YYMPNTTAKI
+1112 YYMPNTVATISA
-1122 TVSPNKNFKFNYML
+1122 TPNKNYKVKSIV
-1136 INGKKYT
+1136 INGKTYKKT
-1143 KPTATFTVTKDTSVR
+1143 KVQFTVTKDTKVT
-1158 VYYISMVTKIKL
+1158 VNYIAYVTKVKL
-1170 NRTTLTLKKG
+1170 NRTSLKLNKG
-1180 KTKQLTATVTPKTA
+1180 KSYQLKATVTPTNA
-1194 TNKSVVWSSNKK
+1194 TNKKLTWSSNRK

>member
-1 MKLEN
+1 
-6 IIQKGYFMKK
+6 MKK

-37 SASAFST
+37 SVSAFST
-44 NKESNVKN
+44 NQESNVKN
-52 NVSKSFVYP
+52 KTKQTLIYP
-61 KQSDK
+61 NQNDK
-66 KDKDYVEG
+66 KKKTYVEG

-271 ADNIKIMA
+271 ADNVKIMA
-279 LKFLNSSGMGNT
+279 LKFLNSSGMGTT

-310 VVAVNNSWGGNEYSE
+310 VVAVNNSWGGNENSE

-344 TGNEGTDFDA
+344 AGNDGTDFDA
-354 EEEYTGEKDGDDG
+354 EEEYTGENDG

-466 ANIVDLSHNQ
+466 ANVVDLSSNQ

-514 EIPYTLNSKSTNS
+514 EIPYTLNSKSTNN

-610 AEASGEYT
+610 VESSGEYT

-659 IKDKYSDLTTEQ
+659 IKDKYSDLTVDQ
-671 LIEKATDTVNQNSLV
+671 LIDKTKDTVNQNSLV

-719 AKGLG
+719 VKGLG

-735 KEIKNYTATKNQI
+735 KEIKNYIATKNQI
-748 TINDNSYF
+748 TINDNNYF

-903 EGIGLTDQTLAFYN
+903 EGIDLTDQTLAFYN

-1011 LNYYS
+1011 FNYYS

-1077 YVERKAHTF
+1077 YVEGKAHTF

-1097 AVFSNVNG
+1097 AVTSKY
-1105 GKVTGGA
+1105 GKVTGGG
-1112 YYMPNTTAKI
+1112 YYMPNTVATISA
-1122 TVSPNKNFKFNYML
+1122 TPNKNYKVKSIV
-1136 INGKKYT
+1136 INGKTYKKT
-1143 KPTATFTVTKDTSVR
+1143 KVQFTVTKDTKVT
-1158 VYYISMVTKIKL
+1158 VNYIAYVTKVKL
-1170 NRTTLTLKKG
+1170 NRTSLKLNKG
-1180 KTKQLTATVTPKTA
+1180 KSYQLKATVTPTNA
-1194 TNKSVVWSSNKK
+1194 TNKKLTWSSNRK

-1213 KGKVTAKKK
+1213 KGKVTANKK
-1222 GTALI
+1222 GSCVI
-1227 KAIAKDGS
+1227 KATAKDGS
-1235 KVSATCKVTV
+1235 KKSATCKVTV

>member
-44 NKESNVKN
+44 NKESNVENKTTQTL
-52 NVSKSFVYP
+52 VYP
-61 KQSDK
+61 KESDK
-66 KDKDYVEG
+66 KNKDYVEG
-74 EAVVMMKGSDLV
+74 EAVVMMKGDNLV
-86 STGASLNKIMDVSS
+86 SSGASLNKIMDVSS

-129 KKIIDELKD
+129 KKIIEELKG

-163 FQWSLENKGI
+163 FQWALENTGK
-173 NNGKVGEDIKPTEMW
+173 NNGKVSEDIKPTEMW

-271 ADNIKIMA
+271 ADNVKIMA
-279 LKFLNSSGMGNT
+279 LKFLTSSGMGTT

-310 VVAVNNSWGGNEYSE
+310 VVAVNNSWGSNENSK

-344 TGNEGTDFDA
+344 TGNDGTDFDA
-354 EEEYTGEKDGDDG
+354 EEEYTGENDG

-404 VAATGEDGTVA
+404 VAATGEDGKIA
-415 DYSNYG
+415 SYSNYG

-466 ANIVDLSHNQ
+466 ANVVDLSSNQ
-476 SGKSATISETNTGY
+476 SGESATISETNTGY

-610 AEASGEYT
+610 VESSGEYT
-618 IKLDNIGFSKGTDNE
+618 IKLDNIGFSKGTENE
-633 EESFGK
+633 EKSFGK

-659 IKDKYSDLTTEQ
+659 IKDKYSDLTVDQ
-671 LIEKATDTVNQNSLV
+671 LIDKTKDTVNQNSLV

-719 AKGLG
+719 VKGLG

-988 KWIESNKNLD
+988 KWTESNKNLD

-1011 LNYYS
+1011 INYYS

-1077 YVERKAHTF
+1077 YVEGKAHTF

-1097 AVFSNVNG
+1097 AVTSKY
-1105 GKVTGGA
+1105 GKVTGGG
-1112 YYMPNTTAKI
+1112 YYMPNTVATISA
-1122 TVSPNKNFKFNYML
+1122 TPNKNYKVKSIV
-1136 INGKKYT
+1136 INGKTYKKT
-1143 KPTATFTVTKDTSVR
+1143 KVQFTVTKDTKVT
-1158 VYYISMVTKIKL
+1158 VNYIAYVTKVKL
-1170 NRTTLTLKKG
+1170 NRTSLKLNKG
-1180 KTKQLTATVTPKTA
+1180 KSYQLKATVTPTNA
-1194 TNKSVVWSSNKK
+1194 TNKKLTWSSNRK

-1213 KGKVTAKKK
+1213 KGKVTANKK
-1222 GTALI
+1222 GSCVI
-1227 KAIAKDGS
+1227 KATAKDGS
-1235 KVSATCKVTV
+1235 KKSATCKVTV

>member
-1 MKLEN
+1 
-6 IIQKGYFMKK
+6 MKK

-52 NVSKSFVYP
+52 KTTQTLVYP
-61 KQSDK
+61 KESDK
-66 KDKDYVEG
+66 KNKDYVEG

-86 STGASLNKIMDVSS
+86 SSGASLNKIMDVSS

-129 KKIIDELKD
+129 KKIIEELKGED
-138 EEDVLIAEPNY
+138 DVLIAEPNY

-271 ADNIKIMA
+271 ADNVKIMA
-279 LKFLNSSGMGNT
+279 LKFLTSSGMGTT

-310 VVAVNNSWGGNEYSE
+310 VVAINNSWGSNENSK

-344 TGNEGTDFDA
+344 AGNDGTDFDA
-354 EEEYTGEKDGDDG
+354 EEEYTGENDG

-438 SYNSFLPTIYS
+438 SYNCFLPTIYS

-466 ANIVDLSHNQ
+466 ANVVDLSSNQ
-476 SGKSATISETNTGY
+476 SGESATISETNTGY

-527 IHTSLMFNIAKAPA
+527 IHTSLMFNIAKAPD

-599 TGERKLVVLLV
+599 AGERKLVVLLV
-610 AEASGEYT
+610 VESSGEYT

-719 AKGLG
+719 VKGLG

-807 NTDDNNNIVRYSV
+807 NTDDNNNIVRYSI

-963 GDKLVYTLGINE
+963 GDKMVYTLGINE

-988 KWIESNKNLD
+988 KWTESNKNLD

-1011 LNYYS
+1011 INYYS

-1077 YVERKAHTF
+1077 YVEGKAHTF

-1097 AVFSNVNG
+1097 AVTSKY
-1105 GKVTGGA
+1105 GKVTGGG
-1112 YYMPNTTAKI
+1112 YYMPNTVATISA
-1122 TVSPNKNFKFNYML
+1122 TPNKNYKVKSIV
-1136 INGKKYT
+1136 INGKTYKKT
-1143 KPTATFTVTKDTSVR
+1143 KVQFTVTKDTKVT
-1158 VYYISMVTKIKL
+1158 VNYIAYVTKVKL
-1170 NRTTLTLKKG
+1170 NRTSLKLNKG
-1180 KTKQLTATVTPKTA
+1180 KSYQLKATVTPTNA
-1194 TNKSVVWSSNKK
+1194 TNKKLTWSSNRK

>member
-1 MKLEN
+1 
-6 IIQKGYFMKK
+6 MKK

-188 NKKSTEKDTPVVAI
+188 NKSSTSKETPVVAI

-271 ADNIKIMA
+271 ADNVKIMA
-279 LKFLNSSGMGNT
+279 LKFLNSSGMGTT
-291 EDAVS
+291 EDAIS

-310 VVAVNNSWGGNEYSE
+310 VVAVNNSWGSNENSK

-354 EEEYTGEKDGDDG
+354 EEEYTGENDG

-466 ANIVDLSHNQ
+466 ANVVDLSSNQ
-476 SGKSATISETNTGY
+476 SGESATISETNTGY

-541 YTEDPDLLMSQGICF
+541 YTEDFDLLMSQGICF

-561 NEKYTVDDVMSKNLA
+561 NEKYTVDDVMNKNLA
-576 YAFEMSSKDWVHI
+576 YSFEMSSKDWAHL

-651 CVTGSIAL
+651 YVVGSVAL

-719 AKGLG
+719 VKGLG

-998 LNKSTSYEIDSKI
+998 LNKSTYYEIDSKI
-1011 LNYYS
+1011 FNYYS

-1077 YVERKAHTF
+1077 YVEGKAHTF

-1097 AVFSNVNG
+1097 AVTSKY
-1105 GKVTGGA
+1105 GKVTGGG
-1112 YYMPNTTAKI
+1112 YYMPNTVATISA
-1122 TVSPNKNFKFNYML
+1122 TPNKNYKVKSIV
-1136 INGKKYT
+1136 INGKTYKKT
-1143 KPTATFTVTKDTSVR
+1143 KVQFTVTKDTKVT
-1158 VYYISMVTKIKL
+1158 VNYIAYVTKVKL
-1170 NRTTLTLKKG
+1170 NRTSLKLNKG
-1180 KTKQLTATVTPKTA
+1180 KSYQLKATVTPTNA
-1194 TNKSVVWSSNKK
+1194 TNKKLTWSSNRK

-1213 KGKVTAKKK
+1213 KGKVTANKK
-1222 GTALI
+1222 GSCVI
-1227 KAIAKDGS
+1227 KATAKDGS
-1235 KVSATCKVTV
+1235 KKSATCKVTV

>member
-52 NVSKSFVYP
+52 KTTQTLVYP
-61 KQSDK
+61 KESDK
-66 KDKDYVEG
+66 KNKDYVEG

-86 STGASLNKIMDVSS
+86 SSGASLNKIMDVSS

-129 KKIIDELKD
+129 KKIIEELKGED
-138 EEDVLIAEPNY
+138 DVLIAEPNY

-271 ADNIKIMA
+271 ADNVKIMA
-279 LKFLNSSGMGNT
+279 LKFLTSSGMGTT

-310 VVAVNNSWGGNEYSE
+310 VVAINNSWGSNENSK

-344 TGNEGTDFDA
+344 AGNDGTDFDA
-354 EEEYTGEKDGDDG
+354 EEEYTGENDG

-438 SYNSFLPTIYS
+438 SYNCFLPTIYS

-466 ANIVDLSHNQ
+466 ANVVDLSSNQ
-476 SGKSATISETNTGY
+476 SGESATISETNTGY

-527 IHTSLMFNIAKAPA
+527 IHTSLMFNIAKAPD

-599 TGERKLVVLLV
+599 AGERKLVVLLV
-610 AEASGEYT
+610 VESSGEYT

-719 AKGLG
+719 VKGLG

-735 KEIKNYTATKNQI
+735 KEIKNYKATKNQI

-807 NTDDNNNIVRYSV
+807 NTDDNNNIVRYSI

-963 GDKLVYTLGINE
+963 GDKMVYTLGINE

-988 KWIESNKNLD
+988 KWTESNKNLD

-1011 LNYYS
+1011 INYYS

-1077 YVERKAHTF
+1077 YVEGKAHTF

-1097 AVFSNVNG
+1097 AVTSKY
-1105 GKVTGGA
+1105 GKVTGGG
-1112 YYMPNTTAKI
+1112 YYMPNTVATISA
-1122 TVSPNKNFKFNYML
+1122 TPNKNYKVKSIV
-1136 INGKKYT
+1136 INGKTYKKT
-1143 KPTATFTVTKDTSVR
+1143 KVQFTVTKDTKVT
-1158 VYYISMVTKIKL
+1158 VNYIAYVTKVKL
-1170 NRTTLTLKKG
+1170 NRTSLKLNKG
-1180 KTKQLTATVTPKTA
+1180 KSYQLKATVTPTNA
-1194 TNKSVVWSSNKK
+1194 TNKKLTWSSNRK

>member
-37 SASAFST
+37 SANAFST
-44 NKESNVKN
+44 NQGSNVENKTTQAL
-52 NVSKSFVYP
+52 VYP
-61 KQSDK
+61 KESDK
-66 KDKDYVEG
+66 KNKDYVEG
-74 EAVVMMKGSDLV
+74 EAVVMMKGNNLV
-86 STGASLNKIMDVSS
+86 SSGASLNKIMDVSS

-271 ADNIKIMA
+271 ADNVKIMA

-310 VVAVNNSWGGNEYSE
+310 VVAINNSWGSNENSK

-344 TGNEGTDFDA
+344 TGNDGTDFDA
-354 EEEYTGEKDGDDG
+354 EEEYTGENDG

-466 ANIVDLSHNQ
+466 ANVVDLSHNQ
-476 SGKSATISETNTGY
+476 SGESATISETNTGY

-610 AEASGEYT
+610 VESSGEYT
-618 IKLDNIGFSKGTDNE
+618 IKLDNIGLSKGTDNE

-659 IKDKYSDLTTEQ
+659 IKDKYSDLTVDQ
-671 LIEKATDTVNQNSLV
+671 LIDKTKDTVNQNSLV

-719 AKGLG
+719 VKGLG

-988 KWIESNKNLD
+988 KWTESNKNLD

-1011 LNYYS
+1011 INYYS

-1077 YVERKAHTF
+1077 YVEGKAHTF

-1097 AVFSNVNG
+1097 AVTSKY
-1105 GKVTGGA
+1105 GKVTGGG
-1112 YYMPNTTAKI
+1112 YYMPNTVATISA
-1122 TVSPNKNFKFNYML
+1122 TPNKNYKVKSIV
-1136 INGKKYT
+1136 INGKTYKKT
-1143 KPTATFTVTKDTSVR
+1143 KVQFTVTKDTKVT
-1158 VYYISMVTKIKL
+1158 VNYIAYVTKVKL
-1170 NRTTLTLKKG
+1170 NRTSLKLNKG
-1180 KTKQLTATVTPKTA
+1180 KSYQLKATVTPTNA
-1194 TNKSVVWSSNKK
+1194 TNKKLTWSSNRK

-1213 KGKVTAKKK
+1213 KGKVTANKK
-1222 GTALI
+1222 GSCVI
-1227 KAIAKDGS
+1227 KATAKDGS
-1235 KVSATCKVTV
+1235 KKSATCKVTV

>member
-1 MKLEN
+1 
-6 IIQKGYFMKK
+6 
-16 FKKVIAT
+16 
-23 TLSALMVTSSIACG
+23 MVTGSMMCG
-37 SASAFST
+37 ASAVST
-44 NKESNVKN
+44 KQESNVKN
-52 NVSKSFVYP
+52 KTKQTLIYP
-61 KQSDK
+61 NQNDK
-66 KDKDYVEG
+66 KKKTYVEG
-74 EAVVMMKGSDLV
+74 EAVVMMKGNNLIS
-86 STGASLNKIMDVSS
+86 SGASLNKIMDVSS

-260 TRNNNEGVSGV
+260 TKNNNEGVSGV
-271 ADNIKIMA
+271 ADNVKIMA
-279 LKFLNSSGMGNT
+279 LKFLNSSGMGTT
-291 EDAVS
+291 EDAIS

-310 VVAVNNSWGGNEYSE
+310 VVAVNNSWGSNENSK

-354 EEEYTGEKDGDDG
+354 EEEYTGENDG

-466 ANIVDLSHNQ
+466 ANVVDLSSNQ
-476 SGKSATISETNTGY
+476 SGESATISETNTGY

-514 EIPYTLNSKSTNS
+514 EIPYTLNSKSTNN

-610 AEASGEYT
+610 VESSGEYT
-618 IKLDNIGFSKGTDNE
+618 IKLDNIGLSKGTDNE

-659 IKDKYSDLTTEQ
+659 IKDKYSDLTVDQ
-671 LIEKATDTVNQNSLV
+671 LIDKTKDTVNQNSLV

-719 AKGLG
+719 VKGLG

-735 KEIKNYTATKNQI
+735 KEIKNYIATKNQI

-834 KNVLDNRY
+834 KNVLDNHY

-903 EGIGLTDQTLAFYN
+903 EGIDLTDQTLAFYN

-1011 LNYYS
+1011 FNYYS

-1077 YVERKAHTF
+1077 YVEGKAHTF

-1097 AVFSNVNG
+1097 AVTSKY
-1105 GKVTGGA
+1105 GKVTGGG
-1112 YYMPNTTAKI
+1112 YYMPNTVATISA
-1122 TVSPNKNFKFNYML
+1122 TPNKNYKVKSIV
-1136 INGKKYT
+1136 INGKTYKKT
-1143 KPTATFTVTKDTSVR
+1143 KVQFTVTKDTKVT
-1158 VYYISMVTKIKL
+1158 VNYIAYVTKVKL
-1170 NRTTLTLKKG
+1170 NRTSLKLNKG
-1180 KTKQLTATVTPKTA
+1180 KSYQLKATVTPTNA
-1194 TNKSVVWSSNKK
+1194 TNKKLTWSSNRK

-1213 KGKVTAKKK
+1213 KGKVTANKK
-1222 GTALI
+1222 GSCVI
-1227 KAIAKDGS
+1227 KATTKDGS
-1235 KVSATCKVTV
+1235 KKSATCKVTV

>member
-1 MKLEN
+1 
-6 IIQKGYFMKK
+6 MKK

-163 FQWSLENKGI
+163 FQWALENTGK
-173 NNGKVGEDIKPTEMW
+173 NNGKVSEDIKPTTMW

-271 ADNIKIMA
+271 ADNVKIMA
-279 LKFLNSSGMGNT
+279 LKFLTSSGMGTT

-310 VVAVNNSWGGNEYSE
+310 VVAVNNSWGSNEYSE

-344 TGNEGTDFDA
+344 AGNDGTDFDA
-354 EEEYTGEKDGDDG
+354 EEEYTGENDDDDDDG
-367 DDDDGEMIFKKD
+367 DDGEMIFKKD

-404 VAATGEDGTVA
+404 VAATGEDGKIA
-415 DYSNYG
+415 SYSNYG

-427 AAPGSDILSTV
+427 ASPGSDILSTV
-438 SYNSFLPTIYS
+438 SYNCFLPTVYNK
-449 QEEINEKCQKY
+449 EEIDERCQQY
-460 ITKDFK
+460 ITKNFNAK
-466 ANIVDLSHNQ
+466 LGDLGEEQ
-476 SGKSATISETNTGY
+476 GKNPVSITETNTGF
-490 DDGLGDKN
+490 DDGIGDNN
-498 CLQAD
+498 CLQFD
-503 FTVDKGGTYAI
+503 FTVDRNGLYAL
-514 EIPYTLNSKSTNS
+514 EIPYTLNSKSTNN

-610 AEASGEYT
+610 VESSGEYT
-618 IKLDNIGFSKGTDNE
+618 IKLDNIGLSKGTDNE

-651 CVTGSIAL
+651 YVVGSVAL

-719 AKGLG
+719 VKGLG

-735 KEIKNYTATKNQI
+735 KEIKNYIATKNQI
-748 TINDNSYF
+748 TINDNNYF

-1011 LNYYS
+1011 FNYYS
-1016 CGVDFVENGILY
+1016 CGVDFVKNGILY

-1077 YVERKAHTF
+1077 YVEGKAHTF

-1097 AVFSNVNG
+1097 AVTSKY
-1105 GKVTGGA
+1105 GKVTGGG
-1112 YYMPNTTAKI
+1112 YYMPNTVATISA
-1122 TVSPNKNFKFNYML
+1122 TPNKNYKVKSIV
-1136 INGKKYT
+1136 INGKTYKKT
-1143 KPTATFTVTKDTSVR
+1143 KVQFTVTKDTKVT
-1158 VYYISMVTKIKL
+1158 VNYIAYVTKVKL
-1170 NRTTLTLKKG
+1170 NRTSLKLNKG
-1180 KTKQLTATVTPKTA
+1180 KSYQLKATVTPTNA
-1194 TNKSVVWSSNKK
+1194 TNKKLTWSSNRK

>member
-1 MKLEN
+1 
-6 IIQKGYFMKK
+6 MKK

-44 NKESNVKN
+44 NKESNVENKTTQTL
-52 NVSKSFVYP
+52 VYP
-61 KQSDK
+61 KESDK
-66 KDKDYVEG
+66 KNKDYVEG

-271 ADNIKIMA
+271 ADNVKIMA
-279 LKFLNSSGMGNT
+279 LKFLNSSGMGTT

-310 VVAVNNSWGGNEYSE
+310 VVAINNSWGSNENSK

-344 TGNEGTDFDA
+344 TGNDGTDFDA
-354 EEEYTGEKDGDDG
+354 EEEYTGENDG

-404 VAATGEDGTVA
+404 VAATGEDGKIA
-415 DYSNYG
+415 SYSNYG

-466 ANIVDLSHNQ
+466 ANVVDLSSNQ
-476 SGKSATISETNTGY
+476 SGESATISETNTGY

-541 YTEDPDLLMSQGICF
+541 YTEDSDLFMSQGICF

-610 AEASGEYT
+610 VESSGEYT

-651 CVTGSIAL
+651 YVVGSVAL

-671 LIEKATDTVNQNSLV
+671 LIEKAKDTVNQNSLV

-708 DSWTSSGNKTI
+708 DSWTSSGNKTVV
-719 AKGLG
+719 KGLG
-724 FENINKITVND
+724 FQNINKITVND

-756 GGECKLKIYSKDGY
+756 GGECKLKIHSKDGY

-988 KWIESNKNLD
+988 KWTESNKNLD

-1077 YVERKAHTF
+1077 YVEGKAHTF

-1097 AVFSNVNG
+1097 AVTSKY
-1105 GKVTGGA
+1105 GKVTGGG
-1112 YYMPNTTAKI
+1112 YYMPNTVATISA
-1122 TVSPNKNFKFNYML
+1122 TPNKNYKVKSIV
-1136 INGKKYT
+1136 INGKTYKKT
-1143 KPTATFTVTKDTSVR
+1143 KVQFTVTKDTKVT
-1158 VYYISMVTKIKL
+1158 VNYIAYVTKVKL
-1170 NRTTLTLKKG
+1170 NRTSLKLNKG
-1180 KTKQLTATVTPKTA
+1180 KSYQFKATVTPTNA
-1194 TNKSVVWSSNKK
+1194 TNKKLTWSSNRK

-1213 KGKVTAKKK
+1213 KGKVTANKK
-1222 GTALI
+1222 GSCVI
-1227 KAIAKDGS
+1227 KVTAKDGS
-1235 KVSATCKVTV
+1235 KKSATCKVTV

>member
-1 MKLEN
+1 
-6 IIQKGYFMKK
+6 MKK

-86 STGASLNKIMDVSS
+86 SSGASLNKIMDVSS

-129 KKIIDELKD
+129 KKIIEELKGED
-138 EEDVLIAEPNY
+138 DVLIAEPNY

-271 ADNIKIMA
+271 ADNVKIMA
-279 LKFLNSSGMGNT
+279 LKFLTSSGMGTT

-310 VVAVNNSWGGNEYSE
+310 VVAINNSWGSNENSK

-344 TGNEGTDFDA
+344 AGNDGTDFDA
-354 EEEYTGEKDGDDG
+354 EEEYTGENDG

-438 SYNSFLPTIYS
+438 SYNCFLPTIYS

-466 ANIVDLSHNQ
+466 ANVVDLSSNQ
-476 SGKSATISETNTGY
+476 SGESATISETNTGY

-527 IHTSLMFNIAKAPA
+527 IHTSLMFNIAKAPD

-599 TGERKLVVLLV
+599 AGERKLVVLLV
-610 AEASGEYT
+610 VESSGEYT

-719 AKGLG
+719 VKGLG

-807 NTDDNNNIVRYSV
+807 NTDDNNNIVRYSI

-963 GDKLVYTLGINE
+963 GDKMVYTLGINE

-988 KWIESNKNLD
+988 KWTESNKNLD

-1011 LNYYS
+1011 INYYS

-1077 YVERKAHTF
+1077 YVEGKAHTF

-1097 AVFSNVNG
+1097 AVTSKY
-1105 GKVTGGA
+1105 GKVTGGG
-1112 YYMPNTTAKI
+1112 YYMPNTVATISA
-1122 TVSPNKNFKFNYML
+1122 TPNKNYKVKSIV
-1136 INGKKYT
+1136 INGKTYKKT
-1143 KPTATFTVTKDTSVR
+1143 KVQFTVTKDTKVT
-1158 VYYISMVTKIKL
+1158 VNYIAYVTKVKL
-1170 NRTTLTLKKG
+1170 NRTSLKLNKG
-1180 KTKQLTATVTPKTA
+1180 KSYQLKATVTPTNA
-1194 TNKSVVWSSNKK
+1194 TNKKLTWSSNRK

>member
-37 SASAFST
+37 SVSAFST
-44 NKESNVKN
+44 NQESNVKN
-52 NVSKSFVYP
+52 KTKQTLIYP
-61 KQSDK
+61 NQNDK
-66 KDKDYVEG
+66 KKKTYVEG

-271 ADNIKIMA
+271 ADNVKIMA
-279 LKFLNSSGMGNT
+279 LKFLNSSGMGTT

-310 VVAVNNSWGGNEYSE
+310 VVAVNNSWGGNENSE

-344 TGNEGTDFDA
+344 AGNEGTDFDA
-354 EEEYTGEKDGDDG
+354 EEEYTGENDG
-367 DDDDGEMIFKKD
+367 DDDDGEIIFKKD

-466 ANIVDLSHNQ
+466 ANVVDLSSNQ
-476 SGKSATISETNTGY
+476 SGESATISETNTGY

-514 EIPYTLNSKSTNS
+514 EIPYTLNSKSTNN

-610 AEASGEYT
+610 VESSGEYT
-618 IKLDNIGFSKGTDNE
+618 IKLDNIGLSKGTDNE

-659 IKDKYSDLTTEQ
+659 IKDKYSDLTVDQ
-671 LIEKATDTVNQNSLV
+671 LIDKTKDTVNQNSLV

-719 AKGLG
+719 VKGLG

-735 KEIKNYTATKNQI
+735 KEIKNYIATKNQI
-748 TINDNSYF
+748 TINDNNYF

-903 EGIGLTDQTLAFYN
+903 EGIDLTDQTLAFYN

-963 GDKLVYTLGINE
+963 GDKLLYTLGINE

-1011 LNYYS
+1011 FNYYS

-1077 YVERKAHTF
+1077 YVEGKAHTF

-1097 AVFSNVNG
+1097 AVTSKY
-1105 GKVTGGA
+1105 GKVTGGG
-1112 YYMPNTTAKI
+1112 YYMPNTVATISA
-1122 TVSPNKNFKFNYML
+1122 TPNKNYKVKSIV
-1136 INGKKYT
+1136 INGKTYKKT
-1143 KPTATFTVTKDTSVR
+1143 KVQFTVTKDTKVT
-1158 VYYISMVTKIKL
+1158 VNYIAYVTKVKL
-1170 NRTTLTLKKG
+1170 NRTSLKLNKG
-1180 KTKQLTATVTPKTA
+1180 KSYQLKATVTPTNA
-1194 TNKSVVWSSNKK
+1194 TNKKLTWSSNKK

>member
-44 NKESNVKN
+44 NKESNVENKTTQTL
-52 NVSKSFVYP
+52 VYP
-61 KQSDK
+61 KESDK
-66 KDKDYVEG
+66 KNKDYVEG
-74 EAVVMMKGSDLV
+74 EAVVMMKGDNLV
-86 STGASLNKIMDVSS
+86 SSGASLNKIMDVSS

-163 FQWSLENKGI
+163 FQWALENTGK
-173 NNGKVGEDIKPTEMW
+173 NNGKVSEDIKPTTMW

-271 ADNIKIMA
+271 ADNVKIMA
-279 LKFLNSSGMGNT
+279 LKFLNSSGMGTT

-310 VVAVNNSWGGNEYSE
+310 VVAINNSWGSNENSK

-344 TGNEGTDFDA
+344 TGNDGTDFDA
-354 EEEYTGEKDGDDG
+354 EEEYTGENDG

-404 VAATGEDGTVA
+404 VAATGEDGKIA
-415 DYSNYG
+415 SYSNYG

-466 ANIVDLSHNQ
+466 ANVVDLSSNQ
-476 SGKSATISETNTGY
+476 SGESATISETNTGY

-610 AEASGEYT
+610 VESSGEYT
-618 IKLDNIGFSKGTDNE
+618 IKLDNIGFSKGTENE
-633 EESFGK
+633 EKSFGK

-651 CVTGSIAL
+651 YVVGSVAL

-671 LIEKATDTVNQNSLV
+671 LIEKAKDTVNQNSLV

-719 AKGLG
+719 VKGLG

-770 GCYSNIFLKGTRYS
+770 GYYSNIFLKGTRYS

-975 DNTCPKNLIFDGS
+975 DNTCPKNLIFDGN
-988 KWIESNKNLD
+988 KWTESNKNLD

-1097 AVFSNVNG
+1097 AVTSKY
-1105 GKVTGGA
+1105 GKVTGGG
-1112 YYMPNTTAKI
+1112 YYMPNTVATISATPK
-1122 TVSPNKNFKFNYML
+1122 KNYKVKSIV
-1136 INGKKYT
+1136 INGKTYKKT
-1143 KPTATFTVTKDTSVR
+1143 KVQFTVTKDTKVT
-1158 VYYISMVTKIKL
+1158 VNYIAYVTKVKL
-1170 NRTTLTLKKG
+1170 NRTSLKLNKG
-1180 KTKQLTATVTPKTA
+1180 KSYQLKATVTPTNA
-1194 TNKSVVWSSNKK
+1194 TNKKLTWSSNRK

>member
-1 MKLEN
+1 MKN
-6 IIQKGYFMKK
+6 

-23 TLSALMVTSSIACG
+23 FLSALMVTGSMMCG
-37 SASAFST
+37 ASAVST
-44 NKESNVKN
+44 NQESNVKN
-52 NVSKSFVYP
+52 KTKQTLIYP
-61 KQSDK
+61 NQNDK
-66 KDKDYVEG
+66 KKKTYVEG

-271 ADNIKIMA
+271 ADNVKIMA
-279 LKFLNSSGMGNT
+279 LKFLNSSGMGTT

-310 VVAVNNSWGGNEYSE
+310 VVAINNSWGSNENSK

-344 TGNEGTDFDA
+344 TGNDGTDFDA
-354 EEEYTGEKDGDDG
+354 EEEYTGENDG
-367 DDDDGEMIFKKD
+367 DDDDDEMIFKKD

-466 ANIVDLSHNQ
+466 ANVVDLSSNQ
-476 SGKSATISETNTGY
+476 SGESATISETNTGY

-541 YTEDPDLLMSQGICF
+541 YTEDSDLFMSQGICF

-610 AEASGEYT
+610 VESSGEYT

-633 EESFGK
+633 EETFGK

-659 IKDKYSDLTTEQ
+659 IKDKYSDLTVDQ
-671 LIEKATDTVNQNSLV
+671 LIDKTKDTVNQNSLV

-719 AKGLG
+719 VKGLG

-807 NTDDNNNIVRYSV
+807 NIDDNYNIVRYSV

-988 KWIESNKNLD
+988 KWTESNKNLD

-1097 AVFSNVNG
+1097 AVTSKY
-1105 GKVTGGA
+1105 GKVTGGG
-1112 YYMPNTTAKI
+1112 YYMPNTVATISA
-1122 TVSPNKNFKFNYML
+1122 TPNKNYKVKSIV
-1136 INGKKYT
+1136 INGKTYKKT
-1143 KPTATFTVTKDTSVR
+1143 KVQFTVTKDTKVT
-1158 VYYISMVTKIKL
+1158 VNYIAYVTKVKL
-1170 NRTTLTLKKG
+1170 NRTILKLNKG
-1180 KTKQLTATVTPKTA
+1180 KSYQLKATVTPTNA
-1194 TNKSVVWSSNKK
+1194 TNKKLTWSSNRK

-1213 KGKVTAKKK
+1213 KGKVTANKK
-1222 GTALI
+1222 GSCVI
-1227 KAIAKDGS
+1227 KATAKDGS
-1235 KVSATCKVTV
+1235 KKSATCKVTV

>member
-1 MKLEN
+1 MILEN

-44 NKESNVKN
+44 NQESNVKN
-52 NVSKSFVYP
+52 KTKQTLIYP
-61 KQSDK
+61 NQNDK
-66 KDKDYVEG
+66 KKKTYVEG

-271 ADNIKIMA
+271 ADNVKIMA
-279 LKFLNSSGMGNT
+279 LKFLNSSGMGTT

-310 VVAVNNSWGGNEYSE
+310 VVAINNSWGSNENSK

-344 TGNEGTDFDA
+344 TGNDGTDFDA
-354 EEEYTGEKDGDDG
+354 EEEYTGENDG

-466 ANIVDLSHNQ
+466 ANVVDLSHNQ
-476 SGKSATISETNTGY
+476 SGESATISETNTGY

-514 EIPYTLNSKSTNS
+514 EIPYTLNSKSTNN

-610 AEASGEYT
+610 VESSGEYT
-618 IKLDNIGFSKGTDNE
+618 IKLDNIGLSKGTDNE

-659 IKDKYSDLTTEQ
+659 IKDKYSDLTVDQ
-671 LIEKATDTVNQNSLV
+671 LIDKTKDTVNQNSLV

-719 AKGLG
+719 VKGLG

-735 KEIKNYTATKNQI
+735 KEIKNYIATKNQI

-903 EGIGLTDQTLAFYN
+903 EGIDLTDQTLAFYN

-998 LNKSTSYEIDSKI
+998 LNKSTYYEIDSKI
-1011 LNYYS
+1011 FNYYS

-1077 YVERKAHTF
+1077 YVEGKAHTF

-1097 AVFSNVNG
+1097 AVTSKY
-1105 GKVTGGA
+1105 GKVTGGG
-1112 YYMPNTTAKI
+1112 YYMPNTVATISA
-1122 TVSPNKNFKFNYML
+1122 TPNKNYKVKSIV
-1136 INGKKYT
+1136 INGKTYKKT
-1143 KPTATFTVTKDTSVR
+1143 KVQFTVTKDTKVT
-1158 VYYISMVTKIKL
+1158 VNYIAYVTKVKL
-1170 NRTTLTLKKG
+1170 NRTSLKLNKG
-1180 KTKQLTATVTPKTA
+1180 KSYQLKATVTPTNA
-1194 TNKSVVWSSNKK
+1194 TNKKLTWSSNRK

-1213 KGKVTAKKK
+1213 KGKVTANKK
-1222 GTALI
+1222 GSCVI
-1227 KAIAKDGS
+1227 KATAKDGS
-1235 KVSATCKVTV
+1235 KKSATCKVTV

>member
-113 KSSVSV
+113 KSSVSI

-163 FQWSLENKGI
+163 FQWALENTGK
-173 NNGKVGEDIKPTEMW
+173 NNGKVSEDIKPTTMW

-271 ADNIKIMA
+271 ADNVKIMA
-279 LKFLNSSGMGNT
+279 LKFLTSSGMGTT

-310 VVAVNNSWGGNEYSE
+310 VVAVNNSWGSNENSK

-344 TGNEGTDFDA
+344 AGNDGTDFDA
-354 EEEYTGEKDGDDG
+354 EEEYTGENDG

-438 SYNSFLPTIYS
+438 SYISFLPTIYS

-466 ANIVDLSHNQ
+466 ANVVDLSSNQ
-476 SGKSATISETNTGY
+476 SGESATISETNTGY

-527 IHTSLMFNIAKAPA
+527 IHTSLMFNIAKAPD

-599 TGERKLVVLLV
+599 AGERKLVVLLV
-610 AEASGEYT
+610 VESSGEYT

-719 AKGLG
+719 VKGLG

-807 NTDDNNNIVRYSV
+807 NTDDNNNIVRYSI

-963 GDKLVYTLGINE
+963 GDKMVYTLGINE

-988 KWIESNKNLD
+988 KWTESNKNLD

-1011 LNYYS
+1011 INYYS

-1077 YVERKAHTF
+1077 YVEGKAHTF

-1097 AVFSNVNG
+1097 AVTSKY
-1105 GKVTGGA
+1105 GKVTGGG
-1112 YYMPNTTAKI
+1112 YYMPNTVATISA
-1122 TVSPNKNFKFNYML
+1122 TPNKNYKVKSIV
-1136 INGKKYT
+1136 INGKTYKKT
-1143 KPTATFTVTKDTSVR
+1143 KVQFTVTKDTKVT
-1158 VYYISMVTKIKL
+1158 VNYIAYVTKVKL
-1170 NRTTLTLKKG
+1170 NRTSLKLNKG
-1180 KTKQLTATVTPKTA
+1180 KSYQLKATVTPTNA
-1194 TNKSVVWSSNKK
+1194 TNKKLTWSSNRK

>member
-1 MKLEN
+1 
-6 IIQKGYFMKK
+6 MKK

-44 NKESNVKN
+44 NKESNVENKTTQTL
-52 NVSKSFVYP
+52 VYP
-61 KQSDK
+61 KESDK

-271 ADNIKIMA
+271 ADNVKIMA
-279 LKFLNSSGMGNT
+279 LKFLNSSGMGTT

-310 VVAVNNSWGGNEYSE
+310 VVAINNSWGSNENSK

-344 TGNEGTDFDA
+344 AGNDGVDFDA
-354 EEEYTGEKDGDDG
+354 EEEYTGENDG

-404 VAATGEDGTVA
+404 VAATGEDGKIA
-415 DYSNYG
+415 SYSNYG

-427 AAPGSDILSTV
+427 ASPGSDILSTV
-438 SYNSFLPTIYS
+438 SYNCFLPTVYNK
-449 QEEINEKCQKY
+449 EEIDERCQQY
-460 ITKDFK
+460 ITKNFNAK
-466 ANIVDLSHNQ
+466 LGDLGEEQ
-476 SGKSATISETNTGY
+476 GKNPVSITETNTGF
-490 DDGLGDKN
+490 DDGIGDNN
-498 CLQAD
+498 CLQFD
-503 FTVDKGGTYAI
+503 FTVDRNGLYAL

-610 AEASGEYT
+610 VESSGEYT

-756 GGECKLKIYSKDGY
+756 GGECKLKIHSKDGY

-988 KWIESNKNLD
+988 KWTESNKNLD

-1077 YVERKAHTF
+1077 YVEGKAHTF

-1097 AVFSNVNG
+1097 AVTSKY
-1105 GKVTGGA
+1105 GKVTGGG
-1112 YYMPNTTAKI
+1112 YYMPNTVATISA
-1122 TVSPNKNFKFNYML
+1122 TPNKNYKVKSIV
-1136 INGKKYT
+1136 INGKTYKKT
-1143 KPTATFTVTKDTSVR
+1143 KVQFTVTKDTKVT
-1158 VYYISMVTKIKL
+1158 VNYIAYVTKVKL
-1170 NRTTLTLKKG
+1170 NRTSLKLNKG
-1180 KTKQLTATVTPKTA
+1180 KSYQLKATVTPTNA
-1194 TNKSVVWSSNKK
+1194 TNKKLTWSSNRK

-1213 KGKVTAKKK
+1213 KGKVTANKK
-1222 GTALI
+1222 GSCVI
-1227 KAIAKDGS
+1227 KATAKDGS
-1235 KVSATCKVTV
+1235 KKSATCKVTV

>member
-1 MKLEN
+1 
-6 IIQKGYFMKK
+6 MKK

-271 ADNIKIMA
+271 ADNVKIMA
-279 LKFLNSSGMGNT
+279 LKFLNSSGMGTT
-291 EDAVS
+291 EDAIS

-310 VVAVNNSWGGNEYSE
+310 VVAVNNSWGGNENSE

-344 TGNEGTDFDA
+344 AGNEGTDFDA
-354 EEEYTGEKDGDDG
+354 EEEYTGENDG

-466 ANIVDLSHNQ
+466 ANVVDLSSNQ

-541 YTEDPDLLMSQGICF
+541 YTEDFDLLMSQGICF

-561 NEKYTVDDVMSKNLA
+561 NEKYTVDDVMNKNLA
-576 YAFEMSSKDWVHI
+576 YSFEMSSKDWAHL

-610 AEASGEYT
+610 VESSGEYT
-618 IKLDNIGFSKGTDNE
+618 IKLDNIGLSKGTDNE

-659 IKDKYSDLTTEQ
+659 IKDKYSDLTVDQ
-671 LIEKATDTVNQNSLV
+671 LIDKTKDTVNQNSLV

-719 AKGLG
+719 VKGLG

-903 EGIGLTDQTLAFYN
+903 EGIDLTDQTLAFYN

-998 LNKSTSYEIDSKI
+998 LNKSTYYEIDSKI
-1011 LNYYS
+1011 FNYYS

-1077 YVERKAHTF
+1077 YVEGKAHTF
-1086 SFNVKTGMKNV
+1086 SFNVKTGMKKV
-1097 AVFSNVNG
+1097 AVTSKY
-1105 GKVTGGA
+1105 GKVTGGG
-1112 YYMPNTTAKI
+1112 YYMPNTVATISA
-1122 TVSPNKNFKFNYML
+1122 TPNKNYKVKSIV
-1136 INGKKYT
+1136 INGKTYKKT
-1143 KPTATFTVTKDTSVR
+1143 KVQFTVTKDTKVT
-1158 VYYISMVTKIKL
+1158 VNYIAYVTKVKL

>member
-52 NVSKSFVYP
+52 KTTQTLVYP
-61 KQSDK
+61 KESDK
-66 KDKDYVEG
+66 KNKDYVEG

-86 STGASLNKIMDVSS
+86 SSGASLNKIMDVSS

-113 KSSVSV
+113 KSSVSI

-129 KKIIDELKD
+129 KKIIEELKGED
-138 EEDVLIAEPNY
+138 DVLIAEPNY

-271 ADNIKIMA
+271 ADNVKIMA
-279 LKFLNSSGMGNT
+279 LKFLTSSGMGTT

-310 VVAVNNSWGGNEYSE
+310 VVAINNSWGSNENSK

-344 TGNEGTDFDA
+344 AGNDGTDFDA
-354 EEEYTGEKDGDDG
+354 EEEYTGENDG

-404 VAATGEDGTVA
+404 VAATGEDGKIA
-415 DYSNYG
+415 SYSNYG

-466 ANIVDLSHNQ
+466 ANVVDLSSNQ
-476 SGKSATISETNTGY
+476 SGESATISETNTGY

-527 IHTSLMFNIAKAPA
+527 IHTSLMFNIAKAPD

-599 TGERKLVVLLV
+599 AGERKLVVLLV
-610 AEASGEYT
+610 VESSGEYT

-708 DSWTSSGNKTI
+708 DSWTSRGNKTI
-719 AKGLG
+719 VKGLG

-807 NTDDNNNIVRYSV
+807 NTDDNNNIVRYSI

-963 GDKLVYTLGINE
+963 GDKMVYTLGINE

-988 KWIESNKNLD
+988 KWTESNKNLD

-1011 LNYYS
+1011 INYYS

-1077 YVERKAHTF
+1077 YVEGKAHTF

-1097 AVFSNVNG
+1097 AVTSKY
-1105 GKVTGGA
+1105 GKVTGGG
-1112 YYMPNTTAKI
+1112 YYMPNTVATISA
-1122 TVSPNKNFKFNYML
+1122 TPNKNYKVKSIV
-1136 INGKKYT
+1136 INGKTYKKT
-1143 KPTATFTVTKDTSVR
+1143 KVQFTVTKDTKVT
-1158 VYYISMVTKIKL
+1158 VNYIAYVTKVKL
-1170 NRTTLTLKKG
+1170 NRTSLKLNKG
-1180 KTKQLTATVTPKTA
+1180 KSYQLKATVTPTNA
-1194 TNKSVVWSSNKK
+1194 TNKKLTWSSNRK

>member
-1 MKLEN
+1 
-6 IIQKGYFMKK
+6 MKK

-163 FQWSLENKGI
+163 FQWALENTGK
-173 NNGKVGEDIKPTEMW
+173 NNGKVSEDIKPTTMW

-271 ADNIKIMA
+271 ADNVKIMA
-279 LKFLNSSGMGNT
+279 LKFLTSSGMGTT

-310 VVAVNNSWGGNEYSE
+310 VVAVNNSWGSNENSK

-344 TGNEGTDFDA
+344 AGNDGTDFDA
-354 EEEYTGEKDGDDG
+354 EEEYTGENDG

-438 SYNSFLPTIYS
+438 SYNCFLPTIYS

-466 ANIVDLSHNQ
+466 ANVVDLSSNQ
-476 SGKSATISETNTGY
+476 SGESATISETNTGY

-527 IHTSLMFNIAKAPA
+527 IHTSLMFNIAKAPD

-599 TGERKLVVLLV
+599 AGERKLVVLLV
-610 AEASGEYT
+610 VESSGEYT

-719 AKGLG
+719 VKGLG

-807 NTDDNNNIVRYSV
+807 NTDDNNNIVRYSI

-963 GDKLVYTLGINE
+963 GDKMVYTLGINE

-988 KWIESNKNLD
+988 KWTESNKNLD

-1011 LNYYS
+1011 INYYS

-1077 YVERKAHTF
+1077 YVEGKAHTF

-1097 AVFSNVNG
+1097 AVTSKY
-1105 GKVTGGA
+1105 GKVTGGG
-1112 YYMPNTTAKI
+1112 YYMPNTVATISA
-1122 TVSPNKNFKFNYML
+1122 TPNKNYKVKSIV
-1136 INGKKYT
+1136 INGKTYKKT
-1143 KPTATFTVTKDTSVR
+1143 KVQFTVTKDTKVT
-1158 VYYISMVTKIKL
+1158 VNYIAYVTKVKL
-1170 NRTTLTLKKG
+1170 NRTSLKLNKG
-1180 KTKQLTATVTPKTA
+1180 KSYQLKATVTPTNA
-1194 TNKSVVWSSNKK
+1194 TNKKLTWSSNRK

>member
-1 MKLEN
+1 MILEN

-66 KDKDYVEG
+66 KNKDYVEG
-74 EAVVMMKGSDLV
+74 EAVVMMKGDNLV
-86 STGASLNKIMDVSS
+86 SSGASLNKIMDVSS

-149 IYRASSI
+149 IYRAFSI

-163 FQWSLENKGI
+163 FQWALENKGI
-173 NNGKVGEDIKPTEMW
+173 NNGKVGEDIKPTTMW

-271 ADNIKIMA
+271 ADNVKIMA
-279 LKFLNSSGMGNT
+279 LKFLNSSGMGTT

-310 VVAVNNSWGGNEYSE
+310 VVAVNNSWGGNENSE

-344 TGNEGTDFDA
+344 AGNEGTDFDA
-354 EEEYTGEKDGDDG
+354 EEEYTGENDG

-466 ANIVDLSHNQ
+466 ANVVDLSSNQ
-476 SGKSATISETNTGY
+476 SGESATISETNTGY

-541 YTEDPDLLMSQGICF
+541 YTEDSDLLMSQGICF

-599 TGERKLVVLLV
+599 AGERKLVVLLV
-610 AEASGEYT
+610 VESSGEYT
-618 IKLDNIGFSKGTDNE
+618 IKLDNIGLSKGTDNE

-659 IKDKYSDLTTEQ
+659 IKDKYSDLTVDQ
-671 LIEKATDTVNQNSLV
+671 LIDKTKDTVNQNSLV

-719 AKGLG
+719 VKGLG

-748 TINDNSYF
+748 TIKDNSYF

-988 KWIESNKNLD
+988 KWTESNKNLD

-1077 YVERKAHTF
+1077 YVEGKAHTF

-1097 AVFSNVNG
+1097 AVTSKY
-1105 GKVTGGA
+1105 GKVTGGG
-1112 YYMPNTTAKI
+1112 YYMPNTVATISA
-1122 TVSPNKNFKFNYML
+1122 TPNKNYKVKSIV
-1136 INGKKYT
+1136 INGKTYKKT
-1143 KPTATFTVTKDTSVR
+1143 KVQFTVTKDTKVT
-1158 VYYISMVTKIKL
+1158 VNYIAYVTKVKL
-1170 NRTTLTLKKG
+1170 NRTSLKLNKG
-1180 KTKQLTATVTPKTA
+1180 KSYQLKATVTPTNA
-1194 TNKSVVWSSNKK
+1194 TNKKLTWSSNRK

-1213 KGKVTAKKK
+1213 KGKVTANKK
-1222 GTALI
+1222 GSCVI
-1227 KAIAKDGS
+1227 KATAKDGS
-1235 KVSATCKVTV
+1235 KKSATCKVTV